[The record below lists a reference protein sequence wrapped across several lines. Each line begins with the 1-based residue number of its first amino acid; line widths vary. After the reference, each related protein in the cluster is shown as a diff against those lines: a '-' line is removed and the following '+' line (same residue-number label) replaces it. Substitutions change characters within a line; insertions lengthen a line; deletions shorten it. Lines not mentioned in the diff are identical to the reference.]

1 MSEGKH
7 AQLGDL
13 VSSPQ
18 SGVSVNSEDRPHRA
32 GEIGV
37 LKTSAVYA
45 GQFRPGENKA
55 VLPGER
61 DRVRVPVVKGSI
73 IISRMNTPEFV
84 GASCY
89 VDQNHDTLFLPDRLW
104 RVLPKDGASTNMR
117 WLSYVLLSDQFRR
130 HVDTYATGT
139 SGSMKNLSKANLLG
153 FEFASPPQDHQSKI
167 AEILD
172 TLDEAIRGTE
182 AVVAKLK
189 AIKQGLLHDLLTRG
203 IDANG
208 DLRPPH
214 TESPHLYKETLLGW
228 RPKEWDVESL
238 GDASESIIDGPFG
251 SNLKTEHYVEEPGVR
266 VVRLQNIQDGYF
278 DDTEKAYIRESH
290 AAKLARNEVVP
301 GDVLIASLGDDG
313 HPVGRSCRYPF
324 EYPSAINK
332 ADCFRFRGKPCCR
345 NGFVTLFL
353 NGEIARRQ
361 ARGYEQ
367 GVTMKR
373 INLGNLR
380 KIKIWL
386 PKPAEQE
393 AIEQRA
399 EAANASHSEWLSELV
414 KLRLQKSGLMDD
426 LLTGRVAVT
435 PLL

>member
-1 MSEGKH
+1 MSNEELCVS
-7 AQLGDL
+7 APLSDL
-13 VSSPQ
+13 VSPVEEKVAVNKDPTRPYVGLEHIGQRNGQLMGWAKSET
-18 SGVSVNSEDRPHRA
+18 SISVNSVFEKDDVLFGKLRPNLRKCVSAPFAGYCSTDILVLRA
-32 GEIGV
+32 HNGNDPRFAARIFQSEAVGAEAER
-37 LKTSAVYA
+37 TSV
-45 GQFRPGENKA
+45 GTKMPRTSWKDLSRF
-55 VLPGER
+55 
-61 DRVRVPVVKGSI
+61 RVPI
-73 IISRMNTPEFV
+73 AAPL
-84 GASCY
+84 C
-89 VDQNHDTLFLPDRLW
+89 
-104 RVLPKDGASTNMR
+104 
-117 WLSYVLLSDQFRR
+117 
-130 HVDTYATGT
+130 
-139 SGSMKNLSKANLLG
+139 
-153 FEFASPPQDHQSKI
+153 QSKI
-167 AEILD
+167 AEVLD
-172 TLDEAIRGTE
+172 TLDEMILSAE
-182 AVVAKLK
+182 AVVTKLK
-189 AIKQGLLHDLLTRG
+189 AMKQGLLHDLLTRG

-214 TESPHLYKETLLGW
+214 TDSPHMYKQTRLGW
-228 RPKEWDVESL
+228 LPKEWDVEGL

-278 DDTEKAYIRESH
+278 DDSEKAYIRESH

-332 ADCFRFRGKPCCR
+332 ADCFRFRGKPYCR

-399 EAANASHSEWLSELV
+399 EAASASHSKWLSELA
-414 KLRLQKSGLMDD
+414 KYRLQKSGLMND
-426 LLTGRVAVT
+426 LLTGRVSVT